1 MTRTERLQT
10 GMMVLT
16 GMLVT
21 LVTVAFARLSFGLIL
36 PFMREDLGLSY
47 QAAGA
52 LGTASALGYLC
63 LVMVAGAF
71 ASRWGGRAA
80 VFIGVALTT
89 AGFVGLSLSSHYILL
104 LIYMLLLGFG
114 TAFAYTPVISL
125 LAGAF
130 PQRRGAIIGL
140 TNSGIGLGL
149 LIASAVVPY
158 LNTDVSSGWRVTW
171 VAFAIPSAVAVAA
184 VLLFLPRLP
193 VHAGPA
199 IRIDKGAV
207 YRNRQLIV
215 VGLLYGVI
223 GITYITQ
230 ATFMYSF
237 ALHAGLPAPTAAKMA
252 AMMGILSLF
261 AGPLWG
267 MVSDRIGRPRS
278 LLTSVSITLVGT
290 LIPVFWPV
298 FAGFALHYFILGCT
312 ISGMF
317 TSVLA
322 VAGETVEPQQAPLA
336 TSYVTLFFAGGQFL
350 GPAIAGTMI
359 EHIGFRG
366 TFGISCIV
374 IAFGIFLTLQLH
386 AAKP

>member
-1 MTRTERLQT
+1 MIASGRFQT
-10 GMMVLT
+10 IMMVLT

-63 LVMVAGAF
+63 LVMAAGAF
-71 ASRWGGRAA
+71 ASRRGGRAA
-80 VFIGVALTT
+80 VLIGVTLTT
-89 AGFVGLSLSSHYILL
+89 AGFIGLSLASHYVLL
-104 LIYMLLLGFG
+104 LIFMLLLGFG
-114 TAFAYTPVISL
+114 TAFSFTPVISL

-158 LNTDVSSGWRVTW
+158 LTVDDEHGWRLAW
-171 VAFAIPSAVAVAA
+171 AAFAVPSAVAVMAA
-184 VLLFLPRLP
+184 LMFLPRLP
-193 VHAGPA
+193 AHAGPGVTF
-199 IRIDKGAV
+199 DKGV
-207 YRNRQLIV
+207 VFRNRRLIV

-223 GITYITQ
+223 GLTYITQ
-230 ATFMYSF
+230 ATFTYSF
-237 ALHAGLPAPTAAKMA
+237 ALQAGLAASTAAQLA
-252 AMMGILSLF
+252 ALMGILSLF
-261 AGPLWG
+261 AGPVWG
-267 MVSDRIGRPRS
+267 MVSDRIGRPSS
-278 LLTSVSITLVGT
+278 LLASVSLTLVGM

-298 FAGFALHYFILGCT
+298 LIGFAAHYFILGCT

-359 EHIGFRG
+359 EHMGFRG
-366 TFGISCIV
+366 TFAINSLIIG
-374 IAFGIFLTLQLH
+374 FGVFLTLKLRPVK
-386 AAKP
+386 A